1 MKKKILKFLTRT
13 LGPLVF
19 IRATF
24 VKQWSFQQPSE
35 SHTLPLSGKPQ
46 LCSDGCSRL
55 QYFLFSL
62 FTVSNK
68 CLPCFL
74 LPYCSQ
80 RVHSHEWKK
89 SLWMLMGLLDYL
101 FLLRL
106 FLLSSKV
113 NNSSTSLSSDIPI
126 SYLSVCL
133 FSFWVLGSGCFFLTS
148 LLIYLWITSSILF
161 YCFFPLK
168 VSVLLITQ
176 S

>member
-1 MKKKILKFLTRT
+1 MDEKRKILKFLTRM

-19 IRATF
+19 IRATLL
-24 VKQWSFQQPSE
+24 KWWTFQQPSE

-46 LCSDGCSRL
+46 LCSDGFWRL

-74 LPYCSQ
+74 LAYCSQ

-89 SLWMLMGLLDYL
+89 SLWMLTGLVGYL
-101 FLLRL
+101 FVLCL
-106 FLLSSKV
+106 FLLSSEV
-113 NNSSTSLSSDIPI
+113 NISSTSLSLFHLHIFPLIFQSPFC
-126 SYLSVCL
+126 LSVC
-133 FSFWVLGSGCFFLTS
+133 
-148 LLIYLWITSSILF
+148 
-161 YCFFPLK
+161 
-168 VSVLLITQ
+168 SVFD